1 MNENVKKV
9 ALKELYPI
17 IKEQLES
24 GRTVALPIT
33 GTSMLPLLVAGRDYE
48 ILSYVTNPNINDN
61 IFYRRDNGQ
70 FVLHRIIGIDENG
83 YILCGDN
90 QWVKEYGVKSHNIIG
105 VVTEINRDGKNFNVN
120 DENYIKYYKRWL
132 KLFPIRKPL
141 IKLMTIFRAIKRKM
155 SSRCEQVQ

>member
-33 GTSMLPLLVAGRDYE
+33 GTSMLPLLVAGRDNV
-48 ILSYVTNPNINDN
+48 ILSSVEKPNINDI
-61 IFYRRDNGQ
+61 IFYRRDNGA
-70 FVLHRIIGIDENG
+70 FVLHRIIGMDENG

-90 QWVKEYGVKSHNIIG
+90 QWVKEYGIKDHNIIG
-105 VVTEINRDGKNFNVN
+105 VVTEIHRDGKNFSIN
-120 DENYIKYYKRWL
+120 DAKYVRYYTRWL
-132 KLFPIRKPL
+132 KLLPIRKPIVKML
-141 IKLMTIFRAIKRKM
+141 TILRAIKRKM
-155 SSRCEQVQ
+155 SSNV

>member
-33 GTSMLPLLVAGRDYE
+33 GTSMLPLLVAGRDNV
-48 ILSYVTNPNINDN
+48 ILSSVTNPNINDI

-90 QWVKEYGVKSHNIIG
+90 QWVKEYGVKNHNIIG

-120 DENYIKYYKRWL
+120 DENYIKYYNRWL
-132 KLFPIRKPL
+132 KLFPIRKTL
-141 IKLMTIFRAIKRKM
+141 IKLMAIFRAIKRKM
-155 SSRCEQVQ
+155 SSR

>member
-1 MNENVKKV
+1 MDAVNRMTNGCILNGGVGSGKSRTG
-9 ALKELYPI
+9 LFYFF
-17 IKEQLES
+17 KEQ
-24 GRTVALPIT
+24 G
-33 GTSMLPLLVAGRDYE
+33 GW
-48 ILSYVTNPNINDN
+48 
-61 IFYRRDNGQ
+61 
-70 FVLHRIIGIDENG
+70 IDENG

-155 SSRCEQVQ
+155 SSR